1 MTIVEA
7 LKNLVLAFGGS
18 ASNGDTVVEV
28 LKDVNET
35 IGGTDSGGDTISEV
49 LADVSEAVEDNVSVP
64 TGKKTI
70 TSTAEVDVKA
80 YATAQVVDSNLTAQN
95 IKKDVSVLGI
105 TGEYEGGVSLGK
117 EVTLVNSQTVTF
129 ATGGE
134 EYNSLFSDNI
144 YGNPNGIPYD
154 STFANLPNEI
164 TVTLDGT
171 DYALPKQY
179 DEGGGYYYYGAVW
192 VSEYEID
199 FTDYPISVGFD
210 FEYGS
215 EWWFNVASGASHT
228 IAVTAVLT
236 EQRFV
241 GYGDFDTERL
251 ESVFFENLCKEVW
264 NIHITSVA
272 VSGTTIYSDI
282 GAESVIT
289 VLPWTNSDGL
299 VKQLQIS
306 LTDGVDETYQI
317 YKLVN
322 GVASYVFNMELPVG
336 KTASVTGDIVMSTND
351 NYRTFTCTG
360 SGTITIADA

>member
-7 LKNLVLAFGGS
+7 LKNLVLAFGGT
-18 ASNGDTVVEV
+18 ASDGDTVVEV

-35 IGGTDSGGDTISEV
+35 IGGTDSGGDTISKV
-49 LADVSEAVEDNVSVP
+49 LADVSEAVEDNVAIP
-64 TGKKTI
+64 EGKKTI

-105 TGEYEGGVSLGK
+105 TGEYEGGGVSLGK
-117 EVTLVNSQTVTF
+117 EVVLVSSQSVPFESGSGNYVTNGD
-129 ATGGE
+129 AV
-134 EYNSLFSDNI
+134 I
-144 YGNPNGIPYD
+144 GNPNGIVYDEEDPY
-154 STFANLPNEI
+154 SKLPNEI
-164 TVTLDGT
+164 TVNLDGT
-171 DYALPKQY
+171 DYVLPIQHG
-179 DEGGGYYYYGAVW
+179 DGFDYYGAEW
-192 VSEYEID
+192 VSETEVD
-199 FTDYPISVGFD
+199 FTDYPISVD
-210 FEYGS
+210 INLDTNQ
-215 EWWFNVASGASHT
+215 WWFSVASGASHT

-241 GYGDFDTERL
+241 GYGDFDPEGL

-272 VSGTTIYSDI
+272 VIGTSIYSDI
-282 GAESVIT
+282 GAGSVVT

-322 GVASYVFNMELPVG
+322 GVASYEFTMELPVG
-336 KTASVTGDIVMSTND
+336 KTASVTGDIVMSAND